1 MLACRGSYVARV
13 DPDAGPARLE
23 TIARDECVHL
33 LETRQ
38 VGRLGFLQ
46 GAELMIL
53 PVNYVVDGEI
63 VVFRT
68 DPGAKL
74 EGAPLSRV
82 AFEVD
87 AIDPATRQGWSV
99 LIRGVGEELTP
110 AYRKAYERARS
121 LPIESWS
128 PGEKQHWV
136 RIVPTHITGRRLTRT
151 GGD

>member
-1 MLACRGSYVARV
+1 MLRSVEPAA
-13 DPDAGPARLE
+13 APARLE
-23 TIARDECVHL
+23 TISRNECVEL
-33 LETRQ
+33 LGTRQ

-46 GAELMIL
+46 GADVVIL
-53 PVNYVVDGEI
+53 PVNYAVDGEI

-87 AIDPATRQGWSV
+87 AIDPATQQGWSV
-99 LIRGVGEELTP
+99 LIQGVGEELTP
-110 AYRKAYERARS
+110 AYREVYERARS
-121 LPIESWS
+121 LPVDSWS

-136 RIVPTHITGRRLTRT
+136 RIVPTRITGRRLTRS
-151 GGD
+151 G

>member
-1 MLACRGSYVARV
+1 ME
-13 DPDAGPARLE
+13 PAATPATLE
-23 TIARDECVHL
+23 PIPRDECVRL
-33 LETRQ
+33 LATRQ

-46 GAELMIL
+46 GAEVMIL
-53 PVNYVVDGEI
+53 PVNYAVDGDI

-68 DPGAKL
+68 DAGAKL

-87 AIDPATRQGWSV
+87 AIDPASRQGWSV
-99 LIRGVGEELTP
+99 LIRGVGVELTP
-110 AYRKAYERARS
+110 AYGETYEQVLRS

-136 RIVPTHITGRRLTRT
+136 RIMPTHITGRRLTRSA
-151 GGD
+151 

>member
-1 MLACRGSYVARV
+1 
-13 DPDAGPARLE
+13 LE
-23 TIARDECVHL
+23 TISRNECVEL
-33 LETRQ
+33 LGTRQ

-46 GAELMIL
+46 GADVVIL
-53 PVNYVVDGEI
+53 PVNYAVDGEI

-87 AIDPATRQGWSV
+87 AIDPATQQGWSV
-99 LIRGVGEELTP
+99 LIQGVGEELTP
-110 AYRKAYERARS
+110 AYREVYERARS
-121 LPIESWS
+121 LPVDSWS

-136 RIVPTHITGRRLTRT
+136 RIVPTRITGRRLTRS
-151 GGD
+151 G

>member
-1 MLACRGSYVARV
+1 MLRSVEPAA
-13 DPDAGPARLE
+13 APARLE
-23 TIARDECVHL
+23 TISRNECVEL
-33 LETRQ
+33 LGTRQ

-46 GAELMIL
+46 GADVVIL
-53 PVNYVVDGEI
+53 PVNYAVDGEI

-87 AIDPATRQGWSV
+87 AIDPATKQGWSV
-99 LIRGVGEELTP
+99 LIQGVGEELTP
-110 AYRKAYERARS
+110 AYREVYERARS
-121 LPIESWS
+121 LPVDSWS

-136 RIVPTHITGRRLTRT
+136 RIVPTRITGRRLTRS
-151 GGD
+151 G

>member
-1 MLACRGSYVARV
+1 LRIVEPVAIS
-13 DPDAGPARLE
+13 PRLE
-23 TIARDECVHL
+23 TIPRDECVHL
-33 LETRQ
+33 LGTRE

-46 GAELMIL
+46 GAELVIL
-53 PVNYVVDGEI
+53 PVNYAVDGEI

-68 DPGAKL
+68 DEGAKL

-110 AYRKAYERARS
+110 AYRKTYERARA
-121 LPIESWS
+121 LPIDSWS

-136 RIVPTHITGRRLTRT
+136 RIVPTHITGRRLTT
-151 GGD
+151 VGEDTE

>member
-1 MLACRGSYVARV
+1 M
-13 DPDAGPARLE
+13 E
-23 TIARDECVHL
+23 TIPRDECVHL

-46 GAELMIL
+46 GDDLMIL
-53 PVNYVVDGEI
+53 PVNYLVDGEI

-87 AIDPATRQGWSV
+87 AIDPATQQGWSV
-99 LIRGVGEELTP
+99 LVHGVGEELTP

-121 LPIESWS
+121 LPIDSWS

-136 RIVPTHITGRRLTRT
+136 RIVPTRITGRRLIRT
-151 GGD
+151 AGD